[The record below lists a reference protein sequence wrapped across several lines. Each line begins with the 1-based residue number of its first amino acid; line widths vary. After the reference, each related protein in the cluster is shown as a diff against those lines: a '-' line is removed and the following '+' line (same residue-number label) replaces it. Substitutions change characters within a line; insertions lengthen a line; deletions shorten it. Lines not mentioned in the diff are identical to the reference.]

1 MSKMNEPNTQADPV
15 VGARLDQE
23 LIRVRVRLLEID
35 DSSDPE
41 WKRLYDVQQALAWA
55 RDPHSARS
63 PYNMVSGAADGA
75 SAEVNRARPA
85 RSHAETAL
93 RMECLKLAVDHGGPS
108 EAIVERASAFYAFIG
123 EEPEGSHRNEPWM
136 LGQSSRSPA

>member
-1 MSKMNEPNTQADPV
+1 MSKLNECNTPADSV
-15 VGARLDQE
+15 DASRLDQE

-35 DSSDPE
+35 DSNDPE

-55 RDPHSARS
+55 RDPRSARS

-75 SAEVNRARPA
+75 SAEVNRAP
-85 RSHAETAL
+85 RSHTETAL

-123 EEPEGSHRNEPWM
+123 EQEGSHRNEPWM
-136 LGQSSRSPA
+136 LGKSSRSPA

>member
-35 DSSDPE
+35 DSNDPE

-55 RDPHSARS
+55 RDPRSARS
-63 PYNMVSGAADGA
+63 PYNMVRGIPVETGDC
-75 SAEVNRARPA
+75 SALP
-85 RSHAETAL
+85 HPL
-93 RMECLKLAVDHGGPS
+93 PS
-108 EAIVERASAFYAFIG
+108 EDTCAHSC
-123 EEPEGSHRNEPWM
+123 
-136 LGQSSRSPA
+136 

>member
-1 MSKMNEPNTQADPV
+1 MSQRNDCSTQVDISS
-15 VGARLDQE
+15 LDQE

-35 DSSDPE
+35 DSNDPE

-55 RDPHSARS
+55 RDPRSARS

-75 SAEVNRARPA
+75 SAEVNCARPA

-136 LGQSSRSPA
+136 LGQSSRLPA